1 VLKWEHRTARRSG
14 KLDSFCEK
22 TDNLS
27 IDTAEKRLNMVG
39 GYLGKLLFVNL
50 TTGQIKE
57 EAPNESLYRDFIGGY
72 GVGARILYSRQKG
85 GIDALGP
92 DNILGI
98 MTGPLTGTPT
108 PLGCRYV
115 VVAKSP
121 LTGGWGDANC
131 GAEFGPHLKFAG
143 YDGVFFTG
151 ISTKPVYLFIDN
163 GKAELKDAGH
173 LWGKST
179 LETDDI
185 LKEELGK
192 DTRVIAIGPA
202 GEKQS
207 LVAAIITHKGSAAGR
222 SGLGAVMGS
231 KKLKAVAVR
240 GEGKVPITDAE
251 TVERLRKEYL
261 AVIMKSPAR
270 NGLHNF
276 GTCSHSDASAHS
288 GDTPVKNWGG
298 VGVVEVPDVSG
309 LSKENFNGNVVSL
322 GGCWHCPVACH
333 GRLESGDGEYRY
345 PAGTKRPEY
354 ETAAAFGAMC
364 LCTNAEAIKMANHIC
379 NSYGIDTISAGT
391 IIAFAMECYEH
402 GIITKKDTDGID
414 LKWGDHHAMIAMT
427 EKLARREGFGE
438 VLADGVKKA
447 AKRIGKGAEEF
458 AVHIGG
464 QELGLHDPRFDFP
477 GFRGTPT
484 SAKYKM
490 DAAPGRHT
498 GGFGPTH
505 FGWLV
510 INASGLCLHINTM
523 VNGTQYATDF
533 LAAVTGW
540 QRPLKEILKCGERI
554 EVMRHVFNLREGDN
568 PIQRKVH
575 GRIIGQPP
583 QTEGPLAGVTTD
595 LDAQVYWN
603 LGAMDWDRV
612 TTKPSREKLLEL
624 GLDDVAQELWPP
636 EAKGSR

>member
-1 VLKWEHRTARRSG
+1 MT
-14 KLDSFCEK
+14 
-22 TDNLS
+22 
-27 IDTAEKRLNMVG
+27 G
-39 GYLGKLLFVNL
+39 GYLGKLLFVDL
-50 TTGQIKE
+50 SRGQITE
-57 EAPNESLYRDFIGGY
+57 ETPGENLYRDFIGGY

-85 GIDALGP
+85 GVDALGP
-92 DNILGI
+92 ENMLGV
-98 MTGPLTGTPT
+98 MTGPLTGTPA

-115 VVAKSP
+115 VVGKSP

-131 GAEFGPHLKFAG
+131 GSEFGPYLKFAG

-151 ISTKPVYLFIDN
+151 ISPEPVYLYIDN
-163 GKAELKDAGH
+163 GKAELRDARH

-179 LETDDI
+179 FETEDTI
-185 LKEELGK
+185 KGETSS

-207 LVAAIITHKGSAAGR
+207 LIAAIITHKGSAAGR

-240 GEGKVPITDAE
+240 GEGRVALANPE
-251 TVERLRKEYL
+251 EVEKLRKDYL
-261 AVIMKSPAR
+261 EIIMKSPAR

-276 GTCSHSDASAHS
+276 GTCSHTDASAHS

-298 VGVVEVPDVSG
+298 VGVAELPDVSG
-309 LSKENFNGNVVSL
+309 LSKEKFNDGVVSRS
-322 GGCWHCPVACH
+322 GCWHCPVACH
-333 GRLESGDGEYRY
+333 GRLKDGTGEYKY

-364 LCTNAEAIKMANHIC
+364 LCTDAEAIAMATHIC
-379 NSYGIDTISAGT
+379 NWYGIDTISAGT
-391 IIAFAMECYEH
+391 VIAFAMECFEH
-402 GIITKKDTDGID
+402 GIITKKDTGMD
-414 LKWGDHHAMIAMT
+414 LKWGDHRAMIAML
-427 EKLARREGFGE
+427 EQIARREGFGE

-447 AKRIGKGAEEF
+447 AERIGKGAEEY

-464 QELGLHDPRFDFP
+464 QELGLHDPK
-477 GFRGTPT
+477 GEFRGFAGQPT
-484 SAKYKM
+484 AAKYKM

-510 INASGLCLHINTM
+510 DNAAGLCLHINTM
-523 VNGTQYATDF
+523 VNGAQYATEF

-540 QRPLKEILKCGERI
+540 ERPLKEILKCGERI
-554 EVMRHVFNLREGDN
+554 EVMRHAFNLREGDN
-568 PIQRKVH
+568 PIQRRVH
-575 GRIIGQPP
+575 GRITGQPP
-583 QTEGPLAGVTTD
+583 QTEGPLAGVTAD
-595 LDAQVYWN
+595 LEAQVYWN

-612 TTKPSREKLLEL
+612 TAKPSREKLLEL
-624 GLDDVAQELWPP
+624 GLDDVARDLWPP

>member
-1 VLKWEHRTARRSG
+1 MT
-14 KLDSFCEK
+14 
-22 TDNLS
+22 
-27 IDTAEKRLNMVG
+27 G
-39 GYLGKLLFVNL
+39 GYLGKLLFVDL
-50 TTGQIKE
+50 SRGQITE
-57 EAPNESLYRDFIGGY
+57 ETPGENLYRDFIGGY

-85 GIDALGP
+85 GVDALGP
-92 DNILGI
+92 ENMLGV
-98 MTGPLTGTPT
+98 MTGPLTGTPA

-115 VVAKSP
+115 VVGKSP

-131 GAEFGPHLKFAG
+131 GSEFGPYLKFAG

-151 ISTKPVYLFIDN
+151 ISPEPVYLYIDN
-163 GKAELKDAGH
+163 GKAELRDARH

-179 LETDDI
+179 FETEDTI
-185 LKEELGK
+185 KGETSS

-207 LVAAIITHKGSAAGR
+207 LIAAIITHKGSAAGR

-240 GEGKVPITDAE
+240 GEGRVALANPE
-251 TVERLRKEYL
+251 EVEKLRKDYL
-261 AVIMKSPAR
+261 EIIMKSPAR

-276 GTCSHSDASAHS
+276 GTCSHTDASAHS

-298 VGVVEVPDVSG
+298 VGVAELPDVSG
-309 LSKENFNGNVVSL
+309 LSKEKFNDGVVSRS
-322 GGCWHCPVACH
+322 GCWHCPVACH
-333 GRLESGDGEYRY
+333 GRLKDGTGEYKY

-364 LCTNAEAIKMANHIC
+364 LCTDAEAIAMATHIC
-379 NSYGIDTISAGT
+379 NWYGIDTISAGT
-391 IIAFAMECYEH
+391 VIAFAMECFEH
-402 GIITKKDTDGID
+402 GIITKKDTGMD
-414 LKWGDHHAMIAMT
+414 LKWGDHRAMIAML
-427 EKLARREGFGE
+427 EQIAKREGFGE

-447 AKRIGKGAEEF
+447 AERIGKGAEEY

-464 QELGLHDPRFDFP
+464 QELGLHDPK
-477 GFRGTPT
+477 GEFRGFAGQPT
-484 SAKYKM
+484 AAKYKM

-510 INASGLCLHINTM
+510 DNAAGLCLHINTM
-523 VNGTQYATDF
+523 VNGAQYATEF

-540 QRPLKEILKCGERI
+540 ERPLKEILKCGERI
-554 EVMRHVFNLREGDN
+554 EVMRHAFNLREGDN
-568 PIQRKVH
+568 PIQRRVH
-575 GRIIGQPP
+575 GRITGQPP
-583 QTEGPLAGVTTD
+583 QTEGPLAGVTAD
-595 LDAQVYWN
+595 LEAQVYWN

-612 TTKPSREKLLEL
+612 TAKPSREKLLEL
-624 GLDDVAQELWPP
+624 GLDDVARDLWPP

>member
-1 VLKWEHRTARRSG
+1 MT
-14 KLDSFCEK
+14 
-22 TDNLS
+22 
-27 IDTAEKRLNMVG
+27 G
-39 GYLGKLLFVNL
+39 GYLGKLLFVDLSRGRITAETPDEN
-50 TTGQIKE
+50 
-57 EAPNESLYRDFIGGY
+57 LYRDFIGGY

-85 GIDALGP
+85 AVNALGP
-92 DNILGI
+92 ENILGV
-98 MTGPLTGTPT
+98 MTGPLTGTPA
-108 PLGCRYV
+108 PLGCRYAV
-115 VVAKSP
+115 VGKSP

-131 GAEFGPHLKFAG
+131 GAEFGPFLKFAG

-151 ISTKPVYLFIDN
+151 ASPEPVYLYIDS
-163 GKAELKDAGH
+163 GKAELRDAGH

-179 LETDDI
+179 FETEDI
-185 LKEELGK
+185 VKGETGE
-192 DTRVIAIGPA
+192 DARVIAIGPA

-207 LVAAIITHKGSAAGR
+207 LIAAIITHKGSAAGR

-240 GEGKVPITDAE
+240 GEGKIVLANTE
-251 TVERLRKEYL
+251 SVEKLRKEYL
-261 AVIMKSPAR
+261 AIIMKSPAR

-276 GTCSHSDASAHS
+276 GTCSHADNSAHS

-298 VGVVEVPDVSG
+298 VGVVELPDVSG
-309 LSKENFNGNVVSL
+309 LSKEKFNDGVASR
-322 GGCWHCPVACH
+322 GGCWRCPVACH
-333 GRLESGDGEYRY
+333 GRLKDGTGEYKY

-364 LCTNAEAIKMANHIC
+364 LCTDAEAIAMANHIC
-379 NSYGIDTISAGT
+379 NAYGIDTISAGT

-402 GIITKKDTDGID
+402 GIITKKDTGGIE
-414 LKWGDHHAMIAMT
+414 LKWGDHRAMVAIT

-447 AKRIGKGAEEF
+447 AERIGKGAEEY

-464 QELGLHDPRFDFP
+464 QELGLHDPKADFP
-477 GFRGTPT
+477 GFRGQPT
-484 SAKYKM
+484 AAKYKM

-510 INASGLCLHINTM
+510 VNAAGLCLHINTM
-523 VNGTQYATDF
+523 TSGAQYATDF

-540 QRPLKEILKCGERI
+540 ERPLQEILRCGERI

-568 PIQRKVH
+568 PINRKVH

-583 QTEGPLAGVTTD
+583 QQEGPLAGVTAD

-612 TTKPSREKLLEL
+612 TARPSRGRLLEL
-624 GLDDVAQELWPP
+624 GLDDIAQELWPP

>member
-1 VLKWEHRTARRSG
+1 MA
-14 KLDSFCEK
+14 
-22 TDNLS
+22 
-27 IDTAEKRLNMVG
+27 G

-57 EAPNESLYRDFIGGY
+57 ETPNEDLYRDFIGGY

-85 GIDALGP
+85 GVDTLGP
-92 DNILGI
+92 ENTLGF
-98 MTGPLTGTPT
+98 MTGPLTGTRT

-115 VVAKSP
+115 VVGKSP

-131 GAEFGPHLKFAG
+131 GGDFGPNLKFAG
-143 YDGVFFTG
+143 YDGVFFSG
-151 ISTKPVYLFIDN
+151 ISPEPVYLFIDN
-163 GKAELKDAGH
+163 GRAELRDATY

-179 LETDDI
+179 FETDDM
-185 LKEELGK
+185 LKERLSK
-192 DTRVIAIGPA
+192 DVRVVSIGPA
-202 GEKQS
+202 GEKQA
-207 LVAAIITHKGSAAGR
+207 LIACLMNHGGDAAGR
-222 SGLGAVMGS
+222 SGIGAMAGS

-240 GEGKVPITDAE
+240 GEGKVPIADAAAME
-251 TVERLRKEYL
+251 KLREEYL
-261 AVIMKSPAR
+261 AIITKSPAR

-276 GTCSHSDASAHS
+276 GTCSHTDSSAHS

-298 VGVVEVPDVSG
+298 VGVIDLPDVSG
-309 LSKENFNGNVVSL
+309 LSKEKFNDGVISRS
-322 GGCWHCPVACH
+322 GCWRCPVACH
-333 GRLESGDGEYRY
+333 GRLKEGAGEYKY
-345 PAGTKRPEY
+345 PTGTKRPEY

-364 LCTNAEAIKMANHIC
+364 LNTDAEAIAMANHIC
-379 NSYGIDTISAGT
+379 NSYGLDTISTGT

-402 GIITKKDTDGID
+402 GIINKKDTDGID
-414 LKWGDHHAMIAMT
+414 LSWGNHRAMVAMT
-427 EKLARREGFGE
+427 EKLARREGFGD

-447 AKRIGKGAEEF
+447 AARIGRGAEEY

-464 QELGLHDPRFDFP
+464 QELGLHDPKFDFP
-477 GFRGTPT
+477 GFAGTPT

-510 INASGLCLHINTM
+510 INAAGLCLHVNTM
-523 VNGTQYATDF
+523 VNGAQYATDF

-540 QRPLKEILKCGERI
+540 ERSLEENLKCGERI
-554 EVMRHVFNLREGDN
+554 EVMRHAFNLREGDN
-568 PIQRKVH
+568 PINRKVP

-583 QTEGPLAGVTTD
+583 QKEGPLADVTAD

-612 TTKPSREKLLEL
+612 TTKPSRLKLLEL
-624 GLDDVAQELWPP
+624 GLDDVAGELWPP
-636 EAKGSR
+636 QPGPGPHL

>member
-1 VLKWEHRTARRSG
+1 MG
-14 KLDSFCEK
+14 
-22 TDNLS
+22 
-27 IDTAEKRLNMVG
+27 G
-39 GYLGKLLFVNL
+39 GYMGKVLFVDL
-50 TTGQIKE
+50 STGRIQE
-57 EAPNESLYRDFIGGY
+57 ETPEESLYRDFIGGY
-72 GVGARILYSRQKG
+72 GVGARVLYSRQKG
-85 GIDALGP
+85 GVDALGP
-92 DNILGI
+92 ENTLGI
-98 MTGPLTGTPT
+98 MSGPLTGTPA
-108 PLGCRYV
+108 PLGCRYA

-121 LTGGWGDANC
+121 LTGGWGDTNC
-131 GAEFGPHLKFAG
+131 GSDFGPYLKFAG

-151 ISTKPVYLFIDN
+151 ISPRPVYLVIDE

-173 LWGKST
+173 LWGKGT
-179 LETDDI
+179 FEAEDA
-185 LKEELGK
+185 LKEAHGK

-202 GEKQS
+202 GENLS
-207 LVAAIITHKGSAAGR
+207 LISAIITNKGSAAGR

-240 GEGKVPITDAE
+240 GTKKVPVASAE
-251 TVERLRKEYL
+251 AVEKLRKDYL
-261 AVIMKSPAR
+261 AIIMKSPAR

-276 GTCSHSDASAHS
+276 GTCSHTDNSAHS

-298 VGVVEVPDVSG
+298 VGVLEMPDVSG
-309 LSKENFNGNVVSL
+309 LSKEKFNGGVATRS
-322 GGCWHCPVACH
+322 GCWRCPVACH
-333 GRLESGDGEYRY
+333 GRLKDGAGEYKY

-364 LCTNAEAIKMANHIC
+364 LCTDAEAIAMANHIC
-379 NSYGIDTISAGT
+379 NYYGVDTISAGT
-391 IIAFAMECYEH
+391 VVAFAMECYEH
-402 GIITKKDTDGID
+402 GIITKKDTGGID
-414 LKWGDHHAMIAMT
+414 LSWGNHRGMVAMT
-427 EKLARREGFGE
+427 EKIAKREGFGG

-447 AKRIGKGAEEF
+447 AERIGKGAEEF

-464 QELGLHDPRFDFP
+464 QELGLHDPKFDFP
-477 GFRGTPT
+477 GFAGTPT

-510 INASGLCLHINTM
+510 INAAGLCLHINTM
-523 VNGTQYATDF
+523 VNGAQYATEF

-540 QRPLKEILKCGERI
+540 QRPLEEILKCGERI

-568 PIQRKVH
+568 PIKLQVH
-575 GRIIGQPP
+575 GRITGQPP
-583 QTEGPLAGVTTD
+583 QTEGPLAGVTAD

-612 TTKPSREKLLEL
+612 TTKPSRKKLLEL
-624 GLDDVAQELWPP
+624 GLNDAADELWP
-636 EAKGSR
+636 AQQVARH

>member
-1 VLKWEHRTARRSG
+1 MT
-14 KLDSFCEK
+14 
-22 TDNLS
+22 
-27 IDTAEKRLNMVG
+27 G
-39 GYLGKLLFVNL
+39 GYLGKLLFVDL
-50 TTGQIKE
+50 SRGQITE
-57 EAPNESLYRDFIGGY
+57 ETPGENLYRDFIGGY

-85 GIDALGP
+85 GVDALGP
-92 DNILGI
+92 ENMLGV
-98 MTGPLTGTPT
+98 MTGPLTGTPA

-115 VVAKSP
+115 VVGKSP

-131 GAEFGPHLKFAG
+131 GSEFGPYLKFAG

-151 ISTKPVYLFIDN
+151 ISPEPVYLYIDN
-163 GKAELKDAGH
+163 GKAELRDARH

-179 LETDDI
+179 FETEDTI
-185 LKEELGK
+185 KGETSS

-207 LVAAIITHKGSAAGR
+207 LIAAIITHKGSAAGR

-240 GEGKVPITDAE
+240 GEGRVALANPE
-251 TVERLRKEYL
+251 EVEKLRKDYL
-261 AVIMKSPAR
+261 EIIMKSPAR

-276 GTCSHSDASAHS
+276 GTCSHTDASAHS

-298 VGVVEVPDVSG
+298 VGVAELPDVSG
-309 LSKENFNGNVVSL
+309 LSKEKFNDGVVSRS
-322 GGCWHCPVACH
+322 GCWHCPVACH
-333 GRLESGDGEYRY
+333 GRLKDGTGEYKY

-364 LCTNAEAIKMANHIC
+364 LCTDAEAIAMATHIC
-379 NSYGIDTISAGT
+379 NWYGIDTISAGT
-391 IIAFAMECYEH
+391 VIAFAMECFEH
-402 GIITKKDTDGID
+402 GIITKKDTGMD
-414 LKWGDHHAMIAMT
+414 LKWGDHRAMIAML
-427 EKLARREGFGE
+427 EQIARREGFGE

-447 AKRIGKGAEEF
+447 AERIGKGAEEY

-464 QELGLHDPRFDFP
+464 QELGLHDPK
-477 GFRGTPT
+477 GEFRGFAGQPT
-484 SAKYKM
+484 AAKYKM

-510 INASGLCLHINTM
+510 DNAAGLCLHINTM
-523 VNGTQYATDF
+523 VNGAQYATEF

-540 QRPLKEILKCGERI
+540 SRPLKEILKCGERI
-554 EVMRHVFNLREGDN
+554 EVMRHAFNLREGDN
-568 PIQRKVH
+568 PIQRRVH
-575 GRIIGQPP
+575 GRITGQPP
-583 QTEGPLAGVTTD
+583 QTEGPLAGVTAD
-595 LDAQVYWN
+595 LEAQVYWN

-612 TTKPSREKLLEL
+612 TAKPSREKLLEL
-624 GLDDVAQELWPP
+624 GLDDVARDLWPP